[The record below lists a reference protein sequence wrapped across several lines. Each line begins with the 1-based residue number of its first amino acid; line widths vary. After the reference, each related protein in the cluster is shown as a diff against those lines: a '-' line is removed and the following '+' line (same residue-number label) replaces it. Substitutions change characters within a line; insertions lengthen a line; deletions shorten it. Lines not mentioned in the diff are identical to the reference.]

1 MEKIKERLSFFKKLS
16 LVQQLIVVLCAMAI
30 LMVAVM
36 MPVVDYNLSSI
47 VDKQM
52 YERLTIS
59 QTSIIYSNIIPYKQE
74 KEVYHIIY
82 ESDENTFTET
92 NISSHQ
98 VVYDFYSYLLKKI
111 YLRLFK
117 PIKASLKIK
126 DNIMVIRIII

>member
-59 QTSIIYSNIIPYKQE
+59 QT
-74 KEVYHIIY
+74 
-82 ESDENTFTET
+82 
-92 NISSHQ
+92 
-98 VVYDFYSYLLKKI
+98 
-111 YLRLFK
+111 
-117 PIKASLKIK
+117 
-126 DNIMVIRIII
+126 

>member
-59 QTSIIYSNIIPYKQE
+59 QTSIIYSNIIPY
-74 KEVYHIIY
+74 HRP
-82 ESDENTFTET
+82 SDTL
-92 NISSHQ
+92 
-98 VVYDFYSYLLKKI
+98 VLL
-111 YLRLFK
+111 
-117 PIKASLKIK
+117 
-126 DNIMVIRIII
+126 